1 MSERLK
7 KIFSAQ
13 KPKTKFVAY
22 FVGCHPTYEKSLDI
36 IKASIDNGTS
46 IVEIGY
52 STSEASAEGPIIKA
66 AQDRVIANKSSLK
79 DVINLAKEVRDYNK
93 DVGIILMGYISN
105 LFMFP
110 IPNFIEEIKKVDV
123 DGVLVVDAPHELKE
137 ENTLRENLKK
147 NDIAFIKLVAP
158 TTPNERLKKI
168 CEIGSGYIYCLNYSG
183 TTGVKSA
190 NLPQVK
196 KMVEKIKNH
205 TNLPVCSGFGIK
217 TPQNAKEIASTGVE
231 GVIVGTTF
239 VDYIEKNLDDTNLSK
254 NLGIKIKEFTNKLN

>member
-1 MSERLK
+1 
-7 KIFSAQ
+7 
-13 KPKTKFVAY
+13 
-22 FVGCHPTYEKSLDI
+22 
-36 IKASIDNGTS
+36 
-46 IVEIGY
+46 
-52 STSEASAEGPIIKA
+52 
-66 AQDRVIANKSSLK
+66 
-79 DVINLAKEVRDYNK
+79 
-93 DVGIILMGYISN
+93 MGYISN

-110 IPNFIEEIKKVDV
+110 IPNFIKEIKKADV

-137 ENTLRENLKK
+137 ENTLRENLKI

-205 TNLPVCSGFGIK
+205 TNLPVCSGFGVK

-231 GVIVGTTF
+231 GVIVGTAF

-254 NLGIKIKEFTNKLN
+254 NLGKNIKEFTNMLN